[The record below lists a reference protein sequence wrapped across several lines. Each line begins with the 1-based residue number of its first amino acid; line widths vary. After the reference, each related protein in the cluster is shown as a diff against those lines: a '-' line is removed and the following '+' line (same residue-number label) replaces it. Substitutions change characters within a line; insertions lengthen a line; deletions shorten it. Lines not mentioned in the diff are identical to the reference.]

1 MRFKFFYVLIL
12 LIIVILVGVYVF
24 ETVKID
30 ALSINKDINEEK
42 VEGRS
47 YIKLKY
53 LGKSKYDKKNNVYIE
68 DYNLEK
74 NSEFTWYAKCYGE
87 NVLENLDKGYG
98 TNFVNTIE
106 DEIDTSKQDVFISF
120 GRKLN
125 KLYFDDFK
133 VHGEYYLAL
142 PVFDK
147 EYYGDEIFLYVAEE
161 KYNLI
166 DNEYWTNE
174 LYDFNVNGNIR
185 YKEENMPY
193 E

>member
-106 DEIDTSKQDVFISF
+106 
-120 GRKLN
+120 
-125 KLYFDDFK
+125 
-133 VHGEYYLAL
+133 
-142 PVFDK
+142 
-147 EYYGDEIFLYVAEE
+147 
-161 KYNLI
+161 I

-174 LYDFNVNGNIR
+174 LYDFNANGNIR